1 MTAISSPHTGR
12 EIASLPNGF
21 LDSGGHGAKT
31 IVARLM
37 AVAVVKILETIE
49 IQKQKGQLF
58 VAAPGPTPLA
68 LER

>member
-1 MTAISSPHTGR
+1 
-12 EIASLPNGF
+12 
-21 LDSGGHGAKT
+21 
-31 IVARLM
+31 M